1 MSAHTAV
8 EHHTNPP
15 EHDEPRRPWTIFALM
30 IAAHHVWGT
39 ITGLLVSYLSEEV
52 GE

>member
-1 MSAHTAV
+1 LSRCGGR
-8 EHHTNPP
+8 N
-15 EHDEPRRPWTIFALM
+15 ALM
-30 IAAHHVWGT
+30 IAARHVWGT